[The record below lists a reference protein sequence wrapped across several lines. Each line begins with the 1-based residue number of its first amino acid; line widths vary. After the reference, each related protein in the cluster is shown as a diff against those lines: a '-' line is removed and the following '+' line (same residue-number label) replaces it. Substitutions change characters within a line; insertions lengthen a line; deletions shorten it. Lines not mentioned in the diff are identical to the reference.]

1 MDRGTCDSSRSLD
14 HQERDPC
21 HDEETIRA
29 WIRHGRDCFWENVF
43 TLLSLDDETNV
54 ADRTSGDFVRVVFGH
69 IVLDQ
74 YWRKYKLE
82 LESGEKSSD
91 DVVKMAFDKFL
102 SQGYDSARLRHVK
115 IGRSLR

>member
-1 MDRGTCDSSRSLD
+1 M
-14 HQERDPC
+14 
-21 HDEETIRA
+21 
-29 WIRHGRDCFWENVF
+29 
-43 TLLSLDDETNV
+43 SLDDETNV

-102 SQGYDSARLRHVK
+102 SQGYDSARLRHVR